1 MLIIDI
7 TIRDFQF
14 TLVNLYGPNSDQPD
28 FYSYIIDKIKQFGN
42 TFYLIAGDFN
52 LILQQSLDSY
62 NYQNVNNARA
72 REKVLQMIGELDLV
86 DIWRHHNPN
95 IQQFTRRRK
104 HPLKQARLDFF
115 LISQN
120 LYPFVTDTNIIS
132 GYRTDH
138 SLI

>member
-28 FYSYIIDKIKQFGN
+28 FYSFIMDKIKEFGI

-72 REKVLQMIGELDLV
+72 RDKVLQMLGELDLV
-86 DIWRHHNPN
+86 DI
-95 IQQFTRRRK
+95 
-104 HPLKQARLDFF
+104 
-115 LISQN
+115 
-120 LYPFVTDTNIIS
+120 
-132 GYRTDH
+132 
-138 SLI
+138 